1 MPSTRPAEYLAGDDA
16 LGRRHGKPFEE
27 TPGAREL
34 PEALEGLGIAAWWLD
49 LADLVFDSRER
60 AYRLSQARGD
70 RAHAA
75 RVAVWLA
82 WDYWAFRGEGS
93 VATDGCDAPA
103 ICLTGC
109 LPARNA
115 HGLKCGRDCSA
126 CLRRGIRCG
135 PLPWPRRASTLHERP
150 ETSILRCWVAT
161 FKVWRLLQ
169 TGSIR
174 LGDLSPTESWGDSS
188 QNGLQNVCVVGD
200 TELIWNRQ
208 Q

>member
-1 MPSTRPAEYLAGDDA
+1 MGL
-16 LGRRHGKPFEE
+16 LGLSRRGLCRHGWLRR
-27 TPGAREL
+27 ARHLLDGL
-34 PEALEGLGIAAWWLD
+34 PPC
-49 LADLVFDSRER
+49 SER
-60 AYRLSQARGD
+60 A
-70 RAHAA
+70 
-75 RVAVWLA
+75 WLEV
-82 WDYWAFRGEGS
+82 REGS
-93 VATDGCDAPA
+93 L
-103 ICLTGC
+103 CLLEEGDPVRALT
-109 LPARNA
+109 LAA
-115 HGLKCGRDCSA
+115 E
-126 CLRRGIRCG
+126 GIR
-135 PLPWPRRASTLHERP
+135 LHERP

>member
-1 MPSTRPAEYLAGDDA
+1 MRLRAA

-82 WDYWAFRGEGS
+82 
-93 VATDGCDAPA
+93 
-103 ICLTGC
+103 
-109 LPARNA
+109 
-115 HGLKCGRDCSA
+115 
-126 CLRRGIRCG
+126 
-135 PLPWPRRASTLHERP
+135 
-150 ETSILRCWVAT
+150 
-161 FKVWRLLQ
+161 
-169 TGSIR
+169 
-174 LGDLSPTESWGDSS
+174 
-188 QNGLQNVCVVGD
+188 
-200 TELIWNRQ
+200 
-208 Q
+208 